1 MGFSRLLSIGLAAM
15 TLGGLCLPTSGQDA
29 IGHNSYQGKAAPEL
43 KSEKSHWV
51 NQDKAITLGDLK
63 GKLVWLQFNF

>member
-1 MGFSRLLSIGLAAM
+1 MGFSRLFSIGLTAIA
-15 TLGGLCLPTSGQDA
+15 LGGLCLPTSGKDA

-51 NQDKAITLGDLK
+51 NKNKLIKLGDLK

>member
-1 MGFSRLLSIGLAAM
+1 MV
-15 TLGGLCLPTSGQDA
+15 LGGLSLPTWGTDDV
-29 IGHNSYQGKAAPEL
+29 GHNSYQGKAAPEL

-51 NQDKAITLGDLK
+51 NKNEVIKLGDLK